1 MGLFSHTHTT
11 LILIRLPL
19 NNIFYILQPNEYI
32 LNLTKKKYIYI
43 MEKRHL
49 EKLIRL
55 PLDELKLAFAASCV
69 EGIARKTGKH
79 YSEVYERMSKVGAIE
94 NYILKN
100 YDTLH
105 TESHEYV
112 LEDVEEYIQNRER
125 S

>member
-11 LILIRLPL
+11 LILICLTL
-19 NNIFYILQPNEYI
+19 NDIFIYLQPNEYI
-32 LNLTKKKYIYI
+32 LNLTKKYIYI

-112 LEDVEEYIQNRER
+112 LKDVEEYIQNRER

>member
-1 MGLFSHTHTT
+1 MA
-11 LILIRLPL
+11 L
-19 NNIFYILQPNEYI
+19 NDIFYIFATKRIHTQPHEKN
-32 LNLTKKKYIYI
+32 IYI

-125 S
+125 SATC

>member
-1 MGLFSHTHTT
+1 M
-11 LILIRLPL
+11 
-19 NNIFYILQPNEYI
+19 IFFIYLQPNEYI
-32 LNLTKKKYIYI
+32 LNLTKKNIYI

>member
-1 MGLFSHTHTT
+1 
-11 LILIRLPL
+11 
-19 NNIFYILQPNEYI
+19 
-32 LNLTKKKYIYI
+32 

-112 LEDVEEYIQNRER
+112 LEDVEEYLQNRER
-125 S
+125 SATC